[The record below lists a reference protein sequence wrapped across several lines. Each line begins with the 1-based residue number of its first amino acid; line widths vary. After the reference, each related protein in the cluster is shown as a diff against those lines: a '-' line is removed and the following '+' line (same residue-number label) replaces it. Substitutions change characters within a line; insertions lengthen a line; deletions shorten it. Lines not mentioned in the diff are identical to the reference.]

1 MPDPETPLEERQR
14 RIVAHIHEIYVGE
27 RVPFTYDPEAEVGL
41 LALADR
47 AVAMNDA
54 AEPLSIDE
62 QIEYMVSDVLAFGE
76 AWDSVLMPKED

>member
-1 MPDPETPLEERQR
+1 MRDDL
-14 RIVAHIHEIYVGE
+14 GE

-47 AVAMNDA
+47 AVAACDA

-76 AWDSVLMPKED
+76 AWDSVL